1 MKKTYAIATLIVTTL
16 TSFVQAVP
24 NTSELTGDLAA
35 VYLNQP
41 VALVAPNPAFIGC
54 SLARPAVL
62 KGEVDVAVEAGAT
75 EFTAYG
81 TDVFDGLALA
91 GGTEAEPT
99 SDNHW
104 IIEFTS
110 GAFTGLVKQVSG
122 RVTSITVSTGG
133 SGYTDAPAVTVSGTD
148 TATATA
154 TVEDGVVTAITVESS
169 GTGFIANPTV
179 TIAAPPSGVRA
190 TATAVITGFV
200 GSTVTV
206 AGGLPVIDKG
216 TRFVLRKDHTL
227 GSLFGNADSVGVVT
241 KSGLSSG
248 STSGS
253 SDVVSVL
260 NSAGQWVK
268 YFYRS
273 GTGWKL
279 TTSRSGSDRQH
290 VRVSLGTG
298 VLLTPSSS
306 KTIGLSG
313 EYRGTRARVTLVNAA
328 TIVANPYPVSTTLGQ
343 SDLAST
349 LTRGSTSASSDEI
362 RIFEGSRFVNYFAR
376 SGAGATSPGGVDYA
390 GFKPSAN
397 RSAASVDETIT
408 IPAGGAVLV
417 KRAGDVHDLTF
428 RPQYLAQ

>member
-16 TSFVQAVP
+16 ASFVQAVP

-41 VALVAPNPAFIGC
+41 TAVIAANPIFIGC

-62 KGEVDVAVEAGAT
+62 KGEVDVAVAAGAT
-75 EFTAYG
+75 TFTAYG
-81 TDVFDGLALA
+81 TNVFDGLVLA

-110 GAFTGLVKQVSG
+110 GAYTGLVKQV
-122 RVTSITVSTGG
+122 
-133 SGYTDAPAVTVSGTD
+133 
-148 TATATA
+148 TAF
-154 TVEDGVVTAITVESS
+154 S
-169 GTGFIANPTV
+169 
-179 TIAAPPSGVRA
+179 
-190 TATAVITGFV
+190 

-216 TRFVLRKDHTL
+216 TRFVLRKDQTL
-227 GSLFGNADSVGVVT
+227 GSLFGNADLANLVT

-268 YFYRS
+268 YFYRA

-279 TTSRSGSDRQH
+279 TTARTGSDRQH

-298 VLLTPSSS
+298 VLLTPVSS

-313 EYRGTRARVTLVNAA
+313 EYRGTRARVTLVNGA
-328 TIVANPYPVSTTLGQ
+328 TILANPYPVSTTLGL

-349 LTRGSTSASSDEI
+349 LTKGSTASSSDEI
-362 RIFEGSRFVNYFAR
+362 RVLQTGKFVNYFAR
-376 SGAGATSPGGVDYA
+376 SGTGATSPGGVAYA
-390 GFKPSAN
+390 GFKPSLN
-397 RSAASVDETIT
+397 RSGTSVDEAIT

>member
-16 TSFVQAVP
+16 ASFVQAAP

-41 VALVAPNPAFIGC
+41 TAVLAGNPIFIGC

-62 KGEVDVAVEAGAT
+62 KGEVDVAVAAGAT
-75 EFTAYG
+75 TLTAYG
-81 TDVFDGLALA
+81 TNVFDGLVLA

-110 GAFTGLVKQVSG
+110 GAYTGLVKQV
-122 RVTSITVSTGG
+122 
-133 SGYTDAPAVTVSGTD
+133 
-148 TATATA
+148 TAF
-154 TVEDGVVTAITVESS
+154 S
-169 GTGFIANPTV
+169 
-179 TIAAPPSGVRA
+179 
-190 TATAVITGFV
+190 

-227 GSLFGNADSVGVVT
+227 GSLFGNADLANLVT

-268 YFYRS
+268 YFYRA

-279 TTSRSGSDRQH
+279 TTARTGSDRQH

-298 VLLTPSSS
+298 VLLTPVSS

-313 EYRGTRARVTLVNAA
+313 EYRGTRARVTLVNGA
-328 TIVANPYPVSTTLGQ
+328 TILSNPYPVSTTLGL

-349 LTRGSTSASSDEI
+349 LTRGATASSSDEI
-362 RIFEGSRFVNYFAR
+362 RVLQSGRFVNYFAR
-376 SGAGATSPGGVDYA
+376 SGTGATSPGGVAYA
-390 GFKPSAN
+390 GFKPSLN
-397 RSAASVDETIT
+397 RAGTSVDETIT

>member
-1 MKKTYAIATLIVTTL
+1 MKKTYAIATLLVTTL
-16 TSFVQAVP
+16 SSFLHAAP
-24 NTSELTGDLAA
+24 NTTEITGDLAA

-41 VALVAPNPAFIGC
+41 VPVVAATPILIGC

-62 KGEVDVAVEAGAT
+62 KGEVDATVSSGAT
-75 EFTAYG
+75 TFTAFG
-81 TDVFDGLALA
+81 TNVFDGLALA

-99 SDNHW
+99 SDNHF
-104 IIEFTS
+104 IVEFTS
-110 GAFTGLVKQVSG
+110 GAYTGLVKQV
-122 RVTSITVSTGG
+122 
-133 SGYTDAPAVTVSGTD
+133 
-148 TATATA
+148 TAF
-154 TVEDGVVTAITVESS
+154 S
-169 GTGFIANPTV
+169 
-179 TIAAPPSGVRA
+179 
-190 TATAVITGFV
+190 

-227 GSLFGNADSVGVVT
+227 GSLFGNADSANLVT
-241 KSGLSSG
+241 KSGLTSG
-248 STSGS
+248 STAGS

-279 TTSRSGSDRQH
+279 TTLRSGSDRQH

-298 VLLTPSSS
+298 VLLSPIST

-313 EYRGTRARVTLVNAA
+313 EYRGARARVTLVNAA
-328 TIVANPYPVSTTLGQ
+328 TILANPYPVSTTLGQ
-343 SDLAST
+343 TDLAST
-349 LTRGSTSASSDEI
+349 LTKGSTASSSDEI
-362 RIFEGSRFVNYFAR
+362 RVLESSKFVNYFAR
-376 SGAGATSPGGVDYA
+376 SGTGATSPGAVAYT
-390 GFKPSAN
+390 GFRPSLNRGGAN
-397 RSAASVDETIT
+397 VDETIS

-417 KRAGDVHDLTF
+417 KRVGDVHDLTL

>member
-1 MKKTYAIATLIVTTL
+1 MKKTYAIATLLVTTL
-16 TSFVQAVP
+16 ASFVQAAP

-41 VALVAPNPAFIGC
+41 TAVLAGNPIFIGC

-62 KGEVDVAVEAGAT
+62 KGEIDEAVGAGAT
-75 EFTAYG
+75 TLTAYG
-81 TDVFDGLALA
+81 TNVFDGFVLA

-110 GAFTGLVKQVSG
+110 GAFTGLVKQV
-122 RVTSITVSTGG
+122 
-133 SGYTDAPAVTVSGTD
+133 
-148 TATATA
+148 TAF
-154 TVEDGVVTAITVESS
+154 S
-169 GTGFIANPTV
+169 
-179 TIAAPPSGVRA
+179 
-190 TATAVITGFV
+190 

-227 GSLFGNADSVGVVT
+227 GSLFGNADLANLVT

-253 SDVVSVL
+253 SDVVSVI

-268 YFYRS
+268 YFYRA

-279 TTSRSGSDRQH
+279 TTARTGSDRQH

-298 VLLTPSSS
+298 VLLTPVSS

-313 EYRGTRARVTLVNAA
+313 EYRGTRARVTLVNGA
-328 TIVANPYPVSTTLGQ
+328 TILANPYPVSTTLGL

-349 LTRGSTSASSDEI
+349 LTKGSTASSSDEI
-362 RIFEGSRFVNYFAR
+362 RVLQSGRFVNYFAR
-376 SGAGATSPGGVDYA
+376 SGTGATSPGAVAYA
-390 GFKPSAN
+390 GFKPSLN
-397 RSAASVDETIT
+397 RSATSVDETIT

>member
-1 MKKTYAIATLIVTTL
+1 MKLENFSQNLNHNGVKQMKKTYAIATLLVTTL
-16 TSFVQAVP
+16 ASFVQAALI
-24 NTSELTGDLAA
+24 TTELTGDLAA

-41 VALVAPNPAFIGC
+41 FPVVAATPSLIGC

-62 KGEVDVAVEAGAT
+62 KGEVDVAVAAGAT
-75 EFTAYG
+75 TFTAYG
-81 TDVFDGLALA
+81 TNIFDGLVLA
-91 GGTEAEPT
+91 GGTEAEPAT
-99 SDNHW
+99 DNHW
-104 IIEFTS
+104 IIEFSS
-110 GAFTGLVKQVSG
+110 GAYTGLVKQV
-122 RVTSITVSTGG
+122 
-133 SGYTDAPAVTVSGTD
+133 
-148 TATATA
+148 TAF
-154 TVEDGVVTAITVESS
+154 S
-169 GTGFIANPTV
+169 
-179 TIAAPPSGVRA
+179 
-190 TATAVITGFV
+190 

-227 GSLFGNADSVGVVT
+227 GSLFGNADSANVVT
-241 KSGLSSG
+241 KSGLTSG

-279 TTSRSGSDRQH
+279 TTARTGSDRQH

-298 VLLTPSSS
+298 VLLTPVSS

-313 EYRGTRARVTLVNAA
+313 EYRGTRARVTLVNGA
-328 TIVANPYPVSTTLGQ
+328 TILANPYPVSTTLGQ

-349 LTRGSTSASSDEI
+349 LTKGSTASSSDEI
-362 RIFEGSRFVNYFAR
+362 RVLQSSKFVNYFAR
-376 SGAGATSPGGVDYA
+376 SGTGATSPGGVAYA
-390 GFKPSAN
+390 GFKPSLN
-397 RSAASVDETIT
+397 RTGASVDETIT

-417 KRAGDVHDLTF
+417 KRAGDVHDLTL